1 MQSSHGYVMP
11 CSTWLTKRMHRW
23 KLLII
28 RLRLWEVRTV
38 DSIASSY
45 FQCFGKS
52 VGQYQGLPPHSD
64 EYKTLEKSWLSYACH
79 AMREGL
85 PGFWS
90 LPYLSPAIQNAV
102 PELAPSQQTA
112 STERIDPCLALVARA
127 QRRIPIGLP
136 HAMKRRSTNCAVS
149 WKPNLTVLA
158 ISPTVRKTNCQ
169 YLRAIDQTRKVADN
183 SKHFK
188 HYY

>member
-45 FQCFGKS
+45 FQCFGQS

-112 STERIDPCLALVARA
+112 STERIDPRLPCSCGKGATSYPHWPPSCHEEAVDQLRCLLEA
-127 QRRIPIGLP
+127 QPHRLGNFANGTQNKLP
-136 HAMKRRSTNCAVS
+136 VS
-149 WKPNLTVLA
+149 SCDRPN
-158 ISPTVRKTNCQ
+158 S
-169 YLRAIDQTRKVADN
+169 
-183 SKHFK
+183 
-188 HYY
+188 

>member
-85 PGFWS
+85 PGFCRRPSKTPYPSWRQANKQ
-90 LPYLSPAIQNAV
+90 LPPNA
-102 PELAPSQQTA
+102 S
-112 STERIDPCLALVARA
+112 ILALLLWQERN
-127 QRRIPIGLP
+127 G
-136 HAMKRRSTNCAVS
+136 VS
-149 WKPNLTVLA
+149 PLA
-158 ISPTVRKTNCQ
+158 SLMP
-169 YLRAIDQTRKVADN
+169 
-183 SKHFK
+183 
-188 HYY
+188 